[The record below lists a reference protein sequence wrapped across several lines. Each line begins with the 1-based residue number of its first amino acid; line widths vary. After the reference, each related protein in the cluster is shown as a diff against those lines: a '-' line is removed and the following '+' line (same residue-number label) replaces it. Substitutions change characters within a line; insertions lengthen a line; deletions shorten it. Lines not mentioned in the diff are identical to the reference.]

1 MLEVDCRLISSFLL
15 VLSGFCR
22 GRQFLCTL
30 GLVGAHILLSL
41 TAVHTHTA
49 LYPSVLFIHALR
61 VGHDTVRH
69 GTTRYDAPHCYTH
82 WVSGTQ
88 WVGVGVRWVETARWA
103 EEEAE
108 LPPGRGQGPREG
120 GSMYVQQ

>member
-1 MLEVDCRLISSFLL
+1 MALPEKYA
-15 VLSGFCR
+15 
-22 GRQFLCTL
+22 
-30 GLVGAHILLSL
+30 GLAIHTR
-41 TAVHTHTA
+41 TAGWTRHGTA
-49 LYPSVLFIHALR
+49 RYDAPHCIHALR

-108 LPPGRGQGPREG
+108 FLPGRGQGPREG
-120 GSMYVQQ
+120 GSLPAIGVCSQPLPFDPCF